1 MCVCIFQTDQNSNF
15 FCNILF
21 FSFLA
26 LEAYTADLFGKEKA
40 LFVPTGTM
48 ANLLSIM
55 AHCNQRASEIIIGSQ
70 SHICLW
76 EGGIFSF
83 FIDYYYQFFFHL

>member
-1 MCVCIFQTDQNSNF
+1 
-15 FCNILF
+15 
-21 FSFLA
+21 

-48 ANLLSIM
+48 ANLISIM
-55 AHCNQRASEIIIGSQ
+55 AHCNHRASEIIIGTQ

-76 EGGIFSF
+76 EGGMLLLI
-83 FIDYYYQFFFHL
+83 IL

>member
-1 MCVCIFQTDQNSNF
+1 MSMLQCALHAPVGDDVYGEDPTTC
-15 FCNILF
+15 
-21 FSFLA
+21 A

-48 ANLLSIM
+48 ANLISIM
-55 AHCNQRASEIIIGSQ
+55 AHCDSRASEIIIGTE

-76 EGGIFSF
+76 EGGM
-83 FIDYYYQFFFHL
+83 YNKVG

>member
-1 MCVCIFQTDQNSNF
+1 MSEFSERIKIQT

-55 AHCNQRASEIIIGSQ
+55 AHCNQRASEIIIGTQ

-76 EGGIFSF
+76 EGGIFYF
-83 FIDYYYQFFFHL
+83 FLLIIIINFFHL